1 MPDRRSP
8 YPHRMGSAARL
19 LNVIDVEA
27 TCWAGNPPPGQ
38 VNEIIEIGLTVF
50 DTIAGVRVNRRR
62 ILVRPRHSSV
72 SAFCADPDRSDPS

>member
-1 MPDRRSP
+1 
-8 YPHRMGSAARL
+8 MGSAARL

-38 VNEIIEIGLTVF
+38 ASEIIEIGPTVV
-50 DTIAGVRVNRRR
+50 DIIAGVRVNRHR
-62 ILVRPRHSSV
+62 ILVRRRDSSV